1 MKTTI
6 QVQGKVIG
14 TVVGPAWNWRNELR
28 RLGRLALLLLLV
40 GTAGLAAAQ
49 TEPQRLWPDRSRVA
63 QYWADESGTASLEM
77 ARVAFREGLGRPV
90 VPRQIMPLGGNRAV
104 WYQLDLPGVNASVRA
119 VLTLPVPGIDKV
131 DLYRPDGNEGW
142 QVQRSGDALP
152 VAQWPVRYLYPAFVF
167 TVHPG
172 EQQPS
177 TYFKV
182 QHGHPIAVDWVL
194 SDSMGFEESSK
205 MWHLVLGAYLG
216 VMVLVVVLSAAHA
229 IFWRDP
235 IHVYYAI
242 HVILIALTML
252 ALTGM
257 AGEYLWP
264 DSPWWNDIASAVLP
278 AAALGWLGLFVRE
291 LVAERGRR
299 LLSGLLLA
307 QATIS
312 LLFVLAFLNFGR
324 EPVFLLHNLHA
335 LVSFALFL
343 GVAGWYAIR
352 RPQVGLWVL
361 AGLAVLALGSV
372 FTVLRNLGFEADAF
386 ATRYGLQ
393 VAGVLEVP
401 LLLVGLYFR
410 GRERRDN
417 KLRMD
422 ALTRTDPLTGVGSHR
437 VLIDQL
443 EHLLDRHRRDALAG
457 AVLRVHVGNLDAI
470 VDEYGREA
478 AEAAMV
484 RAAECVALEAREGDT
499 VARDQAGDLA
509 LLLDGRITRE
519 QATVAARNIIAR
531 GLKFSGRLPPGV
543 TLALHVAGACAP
555 LPEGNGQALLGMLGQ
570 VLEDIACDPSGRA
583 LRIVRSPGAT
593 EPDRLAGSRG

>member
-1 MKTTI
+1 VKTTI
-6 QVQGKVIG
+6 QAHSKVIG
-14 TVVGPAWNWRNELR
+14 TVVVPAWNWRNELR
-28 RLGRLALLLLLV
+28 RLARLGLLLLFAC
-40 GTAGLAAAQ
+40 TAGLAAAQ
-49 TEPQRLWPDRSRVA
+49 PEPQRMWSDRTPAAR
-63 QYWADESGTASLEM
+63 YWADESGTASLEM
-77 ARVAFREGLGRPV
+77 ARAAFQEGLGRPV
-90 VPRQIMPLGGNRAV
+90 VPNQIMPLDGHRAV
-104 WYQLDLPGVNASVRA
+104 WYQLDLSGVNAFVRA

-131 DLYRPDGNEGW
+131 DLYRPDGSGGW

-172 EQQPS
+172 EQQAS
-177 TYFKV
+177 TYLKV

-194 SDSMGFEESSK
+194 SDSTGFEESSK
-205 MWHLVLGAYLG
+205 AWHLVLGAYLG
-216 VMVLVVVLSAAHA
+216 IMVLVVLLSGAHA
-229 IFWRDP
+229 VFWRDP

-242 HVILIALTML
+242 HVILIGLTML

-257 AGEYLWP
+257 AGEYLWRY
-264 DSPWWNDIASAVLP
+264 SPWWNDIASAVLP

-299 LLSGLLLA
+299 LLSWLLLA
-307 QATIS
+307 QAGVS

-335 LVSFALFL
+335 LLSFALFL

-372 FTVLRNLGFEADAF
+372 FTVLRNLGFDSEAF

-393 VAGVLEVP
+393 VGGALEVP

-443 EHLLDRHRRDALAG
+443 EHLLERHRRDALAG
-457 AVLRVHVGNLDAI
+457 AVLRVHVGNVEAI

-499 VARDQAGDLA
+499 VARDQTGDLV

-519 QATVAARNIIAR
+519 QATAAARNIIAR
-531 GLKFSGRLPPGV
+531 GLKFSARLPPGV
-543 TLALHVAGACAP
+543 TLALQVAGACAP
-555 LPEGNGQALLGMLGQ
+555 LPKGNGQALLGLLGQ
-570 VLEDIACDPSGRA
+570 VLEDIAGDPSGRA
-583 LRIVRSPGAT
+583 LRIAKPPEAT
-593 EPDRLAGSRG
+593 EPDRLGGIRG